1 MMLCGNVVHGDRMS
15 IQVSLIMYVT
25 LLNVIPNN
33 DWSGLAAELRQKSA
47 VNGSKVSMV

>member
-1 MMLCGNVVHGDRMS
+1 MHGDRMS

-33 DWSGLAAELRQKSA
+33 DWWGLAAEQGLAAELRQKST
-47 VNGSKVSMV
+47 VNGSKLSMV